1 MTTCVGLP
9 VPVRIVYSC
18 MYMHV
23 YINVCFLVAAEKR
36 TTDSQVSGSINVNL
50 SARVDNDIIM
60 APFHDQ
66 YMRLHEVC
74 ILVHSSV

>member
-1 MTTCVGLP
+1 
-9 VPVRIVYSC
+9 
-18 MYMHV
+18 MYMYMYV
-23 YINVCFLVAAEKR
+23 YVLGHCCFLATEKR

-74 ILVHSSV
+74 VNLCVR